1 MKISVAI
8 HDQGA
13 RKMLDRLDAGVR
25 QAVHDSLWRGA
36 LELSRTAQRN
46 APKAFSTLRNSIHV
60 AEINPLHFRVST
72 GVNYARAVEEGRPP
86 GKQPGTANGLM
97 EWVRQKTGLEGKD
110 LDRKTYVIARAIG
123 RKGTAPQP
131 YMQPAFESEKDRIIA
146 NVQASA
152 RRAAQEAQRV

>member
-1 MKISVAI
+1 MRISVAI

-13 RKMLDRLDAGVR
+13 RKMLDRLDAGMR

-36 LELSRTAQRN
+36 LELSRVAQRN

-60 AEINPLHFRVST
+60 EEINPLHFRVAT
-72 GVNYARAVEEGRPP
+72 GVNYARFVEEGRRP

-97 EWVRQKTGLEGKD
+97 EWVRLKTGLQGKD

-123 RKGTAPQP
+123 IKGIAPQP
-131 YMQPAFESEKDRIIA
+131 YMQPAYDSEKDRIIA